1 MGNNQISTRIK
12 NKRDTD
18 ENFSSGNPVL
28 LNGGMIIV
36 DDNTSG
42 LKLKFG
48 DGVSTYSQL
57 PFFLVLY
64 TLISHFIHIQKYLD

>member
-28 LNGGMIIV
+28 LNGEMIIV
-36 DDNTSG
+36 DDNTGG

-57 PFFLVLY
+57 PFLVLY
-64 TLISHFIHIQKYLD
+64 TLISQFIHIQKYLD

>member
-36 DDNTSG
+36 DDNTGG

-57 PFFLVLY
+57 PFFWFCIL
-64 TLISHFIHIQKYLD
+64 